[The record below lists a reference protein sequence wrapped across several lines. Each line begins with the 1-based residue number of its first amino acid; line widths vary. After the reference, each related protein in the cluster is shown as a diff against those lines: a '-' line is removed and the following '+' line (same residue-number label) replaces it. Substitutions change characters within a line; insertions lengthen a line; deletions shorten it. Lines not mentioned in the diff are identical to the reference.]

1 MLCRPENRR
10 RPARPHR
17 GFTLIE
23 LLVVIAII
31 AILIGLLLP
40 AVQKV
45 REAAARA
52 QSQNNLKQISL
63 GCHNAHDTFGAFPPG
78 WVAQYDPAPG
88 TNQGPY
94 ALNQTFARSGLFLIL
109 LPHIEQQAF
118 YTKVTGRWNGFP
130 STLLDGVD
138 CRSYVVKSYIAPSDT
153 GFPGPTSPDSRNDGG
168 PSSPRSF
175 GNFAGATGGADWAG
189 SSYAFNYWLFAHRG
203 TVSPGYNSFWNAHTN
218 ILGITDGTSNAVMF
232 AEKLMNCTP
241 TAYLAA
247 GTPGGNLWGVENSV
261 AYGGASKRYYRS
273 WFGGS
278 SKTNIKKFQ
287 TRPDPA
293 LCDPD
298 AASGPQTAGLN
309 VAMADGSVRLLTPS
323 MTSTT
328 WSNLVTVDDGAVL
341 GSDF

>member
-1 MLCRPENRR
+1 MLPLPERHR
-10 RPARPHR
+10 TSAQPPR

-52 QSQNNLKQISL
+52 QSQNNLKQIAL
-63 GCHNAHDTFGAFPPG
+63 GCHNAHDVSGAFPPG
-78 WVAQYDPAPG
+78 WIAQYDPAPG

-94 ALNQTFARSGLFLIL
+94 QLNTTFARSGLFLIL
-109 LPHIEQQAF
+109 LPYLEQQNF
-118 YTKVTGRWNGFP
+118 YDGVTGRWNGAP
-130 STLLDGVD
+130 SNLLNAKD
-138 CRSYVVKSYIAPSDT
+138 CRSYIIKAYVAPSDP
-153 GFPGPTSPDSRNDGG
+153 GFPGPNSPDFRFEGSAT
-168 PSSPRSF
+168 SPRSF
-175 GNFAGATGGADWAG
+175 GNFPGASGGADWAG

-203 TVSPGYNSFWNAHTN
+203 TVSPGYNSFWNARTN
-218 ILGITDGTSNAVMF
+218 ILSITDGTSNAVMF

-261 AYGGASKRYYRS
+261 AYGTSVKRYYRS

-278 SKTNIKKFQ
+278 SKANIKKFQ
-287 TRPDPA
+287 ARPDPA

-298 AASGPQTAGLN
+298 AASGVQSAGMN
-309 VAMADGSVRLLTPS
+309 VAMADGSVRLLTTS

-328 WSNLVTVDDGAVL
+328 WSNLVIVDDGNVL
-341 GSDF
+341 GDY